1 MKISQIIS
9 YLESIAPLSLQ
20 ESYDNS
26 GLLIGSPEKQV
37 NKALISLDITPEV
50 MDEALKSDCNFI
62 IAHHPLIF
70 KGIKKLNGGNMVED
84 LVIKAIKNDIA
95 IYAIHTNLDN
105 VFNGVNSKLADILG
119 LTNRKILSPLP
130 DKLKKLIVF
139 CPNSHSDAVRE
150 AMLESGAGYIGN
162 YSHTSFNINGTG
174 SYKPLPGSNPFL
186 GEINKIHF
194 EKETKIE
201 TIVPDYRLNYV
212 ISEMMKVHP
221 YEEVA
226 YDIIP
231 LQNKDMKLGAGML
244 GELETPEYPEIFL
257 KKIKKLLNVKALKHS
272 PLLKNKI
279 NKIAICGGS
288 GSFLMSEAAKQKAD
302 VFVTADLKYHDY
314 FLYNGEMILVDAGH
328 YETEQFT
335 KELLFDL
342 LTKKFPTFALQ
353 ISRINTNPVSVL

>member
-1 MKISQIIS
+1 MKVSQIIS

-26 GLLIGSPEKQV
+26 GLLIGSSEKEIT
-37 NKALISLDITPEV
+37 KALITLDITPEV
-50 MDEALKSDCNFI
+50 MEEALKEDCNLI

-95 IYAIHTNLDN
+95 VYAIHTNLDN
-105 VFNGVNSKLADILG
+105 VNNGVNSKLADRLG
-119 LTNRKILSPLP
+119 LTNRRILLPLP
-130 DKLKKLIVF
+130 GKLKKLIVF
-139 CPNSHSDAVRE
+139 CPNSHADAVRE
-150 AMLESGAGYIGN
+150 AMLASGAGYIGN
-162 YSHTSFNINGTG
+162 YSHTSFNIQGTG

-186 GEINKIHF
+186 GEVNKIHY

-201 TIVPDYRLNYV
+201 TIVPDFLLNYV
-212 ISEMMKVHP
+212 ISEMIKVHP

-231 LQNKDMKLGAGML
+231 LQNKDMKLGAGMF
-244 GELETPEYPEIFL
+244 GELKVPELPETFL
-257 KKIKKLLNVKALKHS
+257 KKIKKSLNAKVIKHS
-272 PLLKNKI
+272 PLLKKKI
-279 NKIAICGGS
+279 SKIAICGGS
-288 GSFLMSEAAKQKAD
+288 GSFLINEAAKHKAD
-302 VFVTADLKYHDY
+302 IFVTADLKYHDY
-314 FLYNGEMILVDAGH
+314 FLYNNQMILVDAGH

-335 KELLFDL
+335 KELLFEI